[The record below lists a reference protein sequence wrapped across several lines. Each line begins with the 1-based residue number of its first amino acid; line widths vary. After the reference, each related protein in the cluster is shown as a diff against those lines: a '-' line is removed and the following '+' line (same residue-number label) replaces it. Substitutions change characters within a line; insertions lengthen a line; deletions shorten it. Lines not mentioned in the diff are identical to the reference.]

1 MIEITN
7 LLFFFKKKKKQI
19 WYILLE
25 YSLFKSLENILNCIF
40 MSYLKKT
47 IK

>member
-7 LLFFFKKKKKQI
+7 CYFSLKKKKKQI
-19 WYILLE
+19 WYFLLE
-25 YSLFKSLENILNCIF
+25 YSLFKSLENILNCIS
-40 MSYLKKT
+40 MSFLNKT